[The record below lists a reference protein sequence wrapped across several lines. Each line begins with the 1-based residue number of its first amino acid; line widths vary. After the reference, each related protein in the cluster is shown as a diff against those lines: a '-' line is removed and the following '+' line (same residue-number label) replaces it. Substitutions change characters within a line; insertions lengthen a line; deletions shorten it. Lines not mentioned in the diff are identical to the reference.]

1 MDKQQKTH
9 LVRDVVPVIVEGVDV
24 LDVGEGENNK
34 VVTGPRGIQQNHGD
48 ANQGHLTHRRP
59 LHKEVVLMVTWNNV
73 RVFLTVLFRSG
84 ERYLGLQVDVSQRH
98 LGHLVEAD
106 GQRDG
111 AEDEEAVIYGDPHQ
125 DDGLDISRSHFDQQ
139 GTNQVDH

>member
-1 MDKQQKTH
+1 
-9 LVRDVVPVIVEGVDV
+9 
-24 LDVGEGENNK
+24 
-34 VVTGPRGIQQNHGD
+34 
-48 ANQGHLTHRRP
+48 
-59 LHKEVVLMVTWNNV
+59 MVTWNNV

-125 DDGLDISRSHFDQQ
+125 DDGLDICRSHFDQQ
-139 GTNQVDH
+139 GANQVDH